1 MFTAFYELYRLLCER
16 VGKSDNA
23 VAAEIGLSN
32 ATVTTWRKG
41 ATPRRPTLAK
51 VAHYFDVPV
60 GYLEG
65 TTTQAQIDL
74 IGQKLR
80 HLSAVWDFSEEC
92 ERPEVEKQ
100 IEELERQRKE
110 LYKTMDLEKE
120 KAPAP
125 EGRRSPD
132 PDIRRIER
140 ARANMSEKDKKKM
153 MELLRL
159 SFEDYFSDDYEDDD
173 VDE

>member
-1 MFTAFYELYRLLCER
+1 LDILAILNRIEALLKAQGRTKTQLYTACGITASAVSQWKSGRTTPYPKTLQRIADYLDVSYEYLTT
-16 VGKSDNA
+16 
-23 VAAEIGLSN
+23 GLGEM
-32 ATVTTWRKG
+32 KKK
-41 ATPRRPTLAK
+41 PTL
-51 VAHYFDVPV
+51 
-60 GYLEG
+60 
-65 TTTQAQIDL
+65 
-74 IGQKLR
+74 
-80 HLSAVWDFSEEC
+80 
-92 ERPEVEKQ
+92 
-100 IEELERQRKE
+100 
-110 LYKTMDLEKE
+110 
-120 KAPAP
+120 